1 MNIKKTANLLLNFTI
16 KRLAEIFGVLIS
28 LTGGM
33 LFLALITYSPNDPNF
48 IFPENIKIE
57 NLDLKN
63 LFFDK
68 FFSNNLYNL

>member
-1 MNIKKTANLLLNFTI
+1 MVVYALLLYLLAIFLLKNRFVI
-16 KRLAEIFGVLIS
+16 KFDGSQLIIS
-28 LTGGM
+28 SY
-33 LFLALITYSPNDPNF
+33 FFKKESF
-48 IFPENIKIE
+48 FSFE

>member
-1 MNIKKTANLLLNFTI
+1 MVVYALLLYLLVIFLLKNRFVI
-16 KRLAEIFGVLIS
+16 KFDGSQLIIS
-28 LTGGM
+28 SY
-33 LFLALITYSPNDPNF
+33 FFKKESF
-48 IFPENIKIE
+48 FSFE